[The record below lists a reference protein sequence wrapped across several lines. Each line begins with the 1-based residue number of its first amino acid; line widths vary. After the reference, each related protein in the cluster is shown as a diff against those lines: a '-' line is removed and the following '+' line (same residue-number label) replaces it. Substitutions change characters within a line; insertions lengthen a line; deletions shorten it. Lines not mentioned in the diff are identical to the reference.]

1 MCVFQSGCVRVS
13 GCVTVCV
20 YDKDTSHVFQSGCVR
35 VSGCITVCVC
45 MIKTQAM
52 CVCFSLGVSEE
63 DWNNQTGGLR
73 GEAVHLRGTDEMSTK
88 DVFDY
93 FTEFPA
99 SGVEW
104 INDTSCEWLC

>member
-1 MCVFQSGCVRVS
+1 M
-13 GCVTVCV
+13 TE
-20 YDKDTSHVFQSGCVR
+20 
-35 VSGCITVCVC
+35 
-45 MIKTQAM
+45 TQAM